1 MIALYAV
8 LGFVASIA
16 HYASVTGTAR
26 LWVNGRRW
34 QALSVQAVRL
44 ALAVSL
50 VVVVGHAGVWPL
62 LLAALGFVLASAM
75 VGVWR
80 RRHAD

>member
-1 MIALYAV
+1 MIAVYAV
-8 LGFVASIA
+8 LGFVASLA
-16 HYASVTGTAR
+16 HHASVKGTAR
-26 LWVNGRRW
+26 LWVEGRRW
-34 QALSVQAVRL
+34 QALSLQAVRL

-50 VVVVGHAGVWPL
+50 VVVVGHAGIWPL
-62 LLAALGFVLASAM
+62 LLATLGFVLASAT